1 MTYKQAYGLI
11 NPEVRTLEEVIYW
24 VNNYKDLYE
33 SDLIGLINSNTATRG
48 YYTDKIHKN
57 HLGYTVFKLEKMR
70 RDYCE

>member
-24 VNNYKDLYE
+24 VNNYK
-33 SDLIGLINSNTATRG
+33 
-48 YYTDKIHKN
+48 
-57 HLGYTVFKLEKMR
+57 LEKMR